1 MGYTT
6 DFFGEFT
13 LDKPL
18 SAAQVAYLSKFSDTR
33 RMTRDATITA
43 TLPDPLRLAV
53 GLPVGVDGG
62 YYVGSTAMAGQD
74 WTPSPGVL
82 SNNAPPSGQ
91 PGLWCKW
98 VPTEDGSGIKWN
110 EMEKFYEYTEWLNY
124 IIVHFLT
131 PWGIKISGEVRFQ
144 GEDSDDRGVVR
155 IVDGVAVRKCD
166 QIIPA

>member
-1 MGYTT
+1 
-6 DFFGEFT
+6 
-13 LDKPL
+13 
-18 SAAQVAYLSKFSDTR
+18 
-33 RMTRDATITA
+33 
-43 TLPDPLRLAV
+43 
-53 GLPVGVDGG
+53 
-62 YYVGSTAMAGQD
+62 
-74 WTPSPGVL
+74 
-82 SNNAPPSGQ
+82 
-91 PGLWCKW
+91 